1 MAALNLGRTLN
12 FNSGSQDA
20 LLRSVKS
27 AQFNY
32 KHTGKV
38 DNEAINQI
46 LNAVTETYDANNQ
59 YQLELTSKNNDALVD
74 KIKSIIIEQQNIND
88 QTTTNINEYLAKL
101 IDSQNEQ
108 SKKLQDTLK
117 EDFKNNQSE
126 DIQNNSSDENK
137 LNEISEKHEETNELI
152 KSLQNTT
159 WSKLSF
165 FGSFKKS
172 FSVFSDN
179 FQKSFQTINST
190 FKKINPINAVKN
202 AIGNVNEKIA
212 KFTEKLNPINAVK
225 NAIESV
231 TKGIGNLV
239 GKLNPLN
246 LLKRKKKKKPTKDEI
261 RLSKMIDKVND
272 FIDNFVNKMS
282 DYAQI
287 FLNKFLSQAKTVV
300 NKLMTHIFA
309 WLLVNVVLIGLLL
322 GIVLKLIADPLMKIL
337 QPIMD
342 FIENVID
349 KVLEFLKPVRDFLL
363 DNFQKII
370 DNVILPLG
378 RLFLDVLGSIFENV
392 LKPFFEGIGTVAK
405 ALGVALGK
413 LIIGIADFFV
423 DTLLPFLKDKLLP
436 ILGVILDILKEFF
449 EAIKPY
455 IKPLVDIVVT
465 ALIEVMTVVKE
476 LFIILKPVI
485 IELGKFLAGV
495 FMDILKGID
504 WVYKNIVKPIISGIG
519 KFLLFLADAGKI
531 LWMKIKA
538 ALPSWAG
545 GEDMNKQREEALKE
559 VARLKNEIA
568 KGHIKND
575 EEGWDNVKALEEM
588 NKKLKFLNAETG
600 NNQVDVTQD
609 VDQLKT
615 TAEEISQIPEATVKD
630 LAENVNVI
638 NDMYKVVQKIY
649 AYLTNDS
656 INIDNV
662 ETEKIPNVQFKID
675 EDQSIKNEK
684 QSESSMFLS
693 YINDNFNPFMDYM
706 IQFTDIARQNFEHI
720 IEKLDDKP
728 DIMPIP
734 LFDNGINPAA
744 LENN

>member
-12 FNSGSQDA
+12 FNNGSQDA

-46 LNAVTETYDANNQ
+46 LNAVIETYDANNQ

-101 IDSQNEQ
+101 IESQNEQ
-108 SKKLQDTLK
+108 SKNLQDTLK
-117 EDFKNNQSE
+117 EDFKNSQSE
-126 DIQNNSSDENK
+126 NIQNNSSDENI
-137 LNEISEKHEETNELI
+137 LNEIREKHEETNELI

-190 FKKINPINAVKN
+190 FKK
-202 AIGNVNEKIA
+202 
-212 KFTEKLNPINAVK
+212 LNPINAVK
-225 NAIESV
+225 NVIGNVTEKFSKFAEKLNPINAIKNITGKL

-239 GKLNPLN
+239 GKINPLN
-246 LLKRKKKKKPTKDEI
+246 LLKRKKKKKPTRDEI

-287 FLNKFLSQAKTVV
+287 FLKNFLSQAKTVV

-309 WLLVNVVLIGLLL
+309 WLLVNVVLIGLLF

-342 FIENVID
+342 FVESVID
-349 KVLEFLKPVRDFLL
+349 KVIKFLTPIRDFLL
-363 DNFQKII
+363 NTFQKII
-370 DNVILPLG
+370 DNIIIPLG
-378 RLFLDVLGSIFENV
+378 RLFLDVLGNIFENV

-405 ALGVALGK
+405 ALGLALGK

-436 ILGVILDILKEFF
+436 VLGVILDILKLFF
-449 EAIKPY
+449 EAIKPW
-455 IKPLVDIVVT
+455 IKPLVDIVIK
-465 ALIEVMTVVKE
+465 ALIEVMDLIKE
-476 LFIILKPVI
+476 LFIIFKPVI
-485 IELGKFLAGV
+485 TTLGKFLAGV

-504 WVYKNIVKPIISGIG
+504 WVYKNIVKPIVSSIG
-519 KFLLFLADAGKI
+519 KFLMFLNDAGSI
-531 LWMKIKA
+531 LWMKIQA

-545 GEDMNKQREEALKE
+545 GDSFEEQRSDALKE
-559 VARLKNEIA
+559 IA
-568 KGHIKND
+568 KLQKQLSKNLSEKD
-575 EEGWDNVKALEEM
+575 RVEKLKELENL

-600 NNQVDVTQD
+600 NAQIDVTEN
-609 VDQLKT
+609 VDRLKT
-615 TAEEISQIPEATVKD
+615 TAEEISQIPEATIND

-728 DIMPIP
+728 NIMPIP